1 MAEEVD
7 PFISS
12 VYFLCFKLFLIFF
25 LILCIN
31 NYSWLAVF
39 IVILS
44 TVYASLIC
52 FVAMKLNIV
61 LLCGMDLSKEPLLK
75 LLHVAFIFCSIYSML
90 ILIIVIRVLI
100 YELLE

>member
-1 MAEEVD
+1 M
-7 PFISS
+7 FISFAS
-12 VYFLCFKLFLIFF
+12 NCFYFF

-31 NYSWLAVF
+31 NYPWLAVF

-90 ILIIVIRVLI
+90 ILTIVIRVLI